1 VNVAYKHLEA
11 RLRIGELT
19 LAQWAGLF
27 AGVMLTIGW
36 GVYLSP
42 LPPTLTL
49 VTAIYLGG
57 VPIAA
62 VFLASF
68 SEFDL
73 WLLVG
78 SALRWHRLDG
88 RFLPGPGDAAS
99 GYRLLPPVDETRHS
113 IREQA
118 TALDLVAL
126 WES

>member
-11 RLRIGELT
+11 RLKIGELT
-19 LAQWAGLF
+19 LGQWAGLF
-27 AGVMLTIGW
+27 CGVMLTIGW

-42 LPPTLTL
+42 LPPMLTL

-57 VPIAA
+57 VPVAA

-73 WLLVG
+73 WLLAG
-78 SALRWHRLDG
+78 SALRWRRLDG
-88 RFLPGPGDAAS
+88 RFLPGPGAGTP
-99 GYRLLPPVDETRHS
+99 GYRVSRPADDARHGA
-113 IREQA
+113 RERDS
-118 TALDLVAL
+118 ALDLVAL